1 MKVIL
6 WNMDHV
12 EGKRIF
18 PEGKWKCSGE
28 KIADWF
34 VRGRNHVINRSIRES
49 LATIIGCARS
59 IKVKYL

>member
-1 MKVIL
+1 M
-6 WNMDHV
+6 

-18 PEGKWKCSGE
+18 PEGKWKCSVE